1 MAAAGN
7 REGKIFFDNIA
18 LLGGLAA
25 EKPFDKNCI
34 EVPVTTIDIE
44 IRKNNL
50 KPPFLIKLDTHGF
63 EVPILEGATDALAES
78 ALLIIEEYNYQLT
91 DDSLRHFEMGAFLE
105 KKGFLSVDFVDLVIR
120 QKDDTF
126 WQMDVFYEPSNRS
139 YFKSNSYL

>member
-63 EVPILEGATDALAES
+63 EVPILEGATDPLAES
-78 ALLIIEEYNYQLT
+78 ALLIIEEYNYELT

-105 KKGFLSVDFVDLVIR
+105 KK
-120 QKDDTF
+120 
-126 WQMDVFYEPSNRS
+126 VFYQWI
-139 YFKSNSYL
+139 F